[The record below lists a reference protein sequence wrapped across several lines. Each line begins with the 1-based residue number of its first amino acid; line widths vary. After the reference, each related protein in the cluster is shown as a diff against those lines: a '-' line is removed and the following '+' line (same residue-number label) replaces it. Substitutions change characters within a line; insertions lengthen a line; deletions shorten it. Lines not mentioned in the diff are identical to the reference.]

1 MAKDKL
7 TDYSS
12 TASDNLDVGGIS
24 VAEGMLPS
32 GVNNAI
38 REQMS
43 HLADFAAGTTGVDV
57 LKLQD
62 DTDTNSIKL
71 QAPASVTADT
81 TFTLPDGDGA
91 SGQTMITDGAGTL
104 SWAAPYGNRNLIIN
118 GAMQVAQRGTSVT
131 GLTSSSTYHTVDR
144 WQFNMGSI
152 GTFSISQS
160 TTAPSGFS
168 NSLKLSCT
176 TANASPAAGAYLQ
189 LIHKIEGQNLQHLKK
204 GASDAESVTL
214 SFWCRCS
221 KTGDFVIELRDG
233 ANSRHIGSLVTISS
247 ADTWEY
253 KTITFAGDTT
263 GTLANDNT
271 TGFELDIWLSAG
283 TDFTSGT
290 LPASWASSTNA
301 NRAAGVFN
309 LAASTDDFY
318 ITGVQ
323 LEVGEQ
329 ATPFEHRSYGDEL
342 ARCQRYYQNYVDNKL
357 YFNGTNEP
365 SSEVGNG
372 RLLPTQMRVSPT
384 VGNKSTSSGSVGTYA
399 ANAQTIR
406 YLNTGSHGGGG
417 FNVGFDLDAEL

>member
-1 MAKDKL
+1 MALSKIL
-7 TDYSS
+7 
-12 TASDNLDVGGIS
+12 
-24 VAEGMLPS
+24 
-32 GVNNAI
+32 
-38 REQMS
+38 
-43 HLADFAAGTTGVDV
+43 
-57 LKLQD
+57 
-62 DTDTNSIKL
+62 
-71 QAPASVTADT
+71 PASQEQYA
-81 TFTLPDGDGA
+81 GA
-91 SGQTMITDGAGTL
+91 
-104 SWAAPYGNRNLIIN
+104 RNLIIN
-118 GAMQVAQRGTSVT
+118 GSQIVAQRGISVT

-233 ANSRHIGSLVTISS
+233 ANNRHICSLVTISS

-271 TGFELDIWLSAG
+271 TGFELGIWLSAG

-301 NRAAGVFN
+301 NRAVGVFN

-323 LEVGEQ
+323 LELGST
-329 ATPFEHRSYGDEL
+329 ATDFEHRSFGDEL
-342 ARCQRYYQNYVDNKL
+342 ARCQRYFEKSYAYQTSI
-357 YFNGTNEP
+357 GTSTGTGAVSCDSDVSSTGSRFFIFSANDFKVTKRTTPTLTIYSQDGVIDTISKYNSP
-365 SSEVGNG
+365 STKV
-372 RLLPTQMRVSPT
+372 TVSS
-384 VGNKSTSSGSVGTYA
+384 VVSRSDSSLGTYIQGA
-399 ANAQTIR
+399 TSDITQPYNFHWVA
-406 YLNTGSHGGGG
+406 
-417 FNVGFDLDAEL
+417 DAEL

>member
-1 MAKDKL
+1 MSKAAEL
-7 TDYSS
+7 AALIGSQ
-12 TASDNLDVGGIS
+12 TA
-24 VAEGMLPS
+24 
-32 GVNNAI
+32 
-38 REQMS
+38 
-43 HLADFAAGTTGVDV
+43 
-57 LKLQD
+57 
-62 DTDTNSIKL
+62 
-71 QAPASVTADT
+71 
-81 TFTLPDGDGA
+81 
-91 SGQTMITDGAGTL
+91 L
-104 SWAAPYGNRNLIIN
+104 SNRNLIIN

-204 GASDAESVTL
+204 GVSDAESVTL

-318 ITGVQ
+318 LTGLQ

-329 ATPFEHRSYGDEL
+329 ATPFEHRSFSDEL
-342 ARCQRYYQNYVDNKL
+342 ARCQRYYYAIDQNTVGSIYTAFV
-357 YFNGTNEP
+357 GTGYSGSQCNFQVSFP
-365 SSEVGNG
+365 V
-372 RLLPTQMRVSPT
+372 QMRVSPT
-384 VGNKSTSSGSVGTYA
+384 MSY
-399 ANAQTIR
+399 
-406 YLNTGSHGGGG
+406 NTGSGYYRFYRNGTYDPFDVLQNDATSPLHVNVASNGGVSHSAGDCGTVQVRIGDGAG
-417 FNVGFDLDAEL
+417 FQANAEL

>member
-1 MAKDKL
+1 MALSKIL
-7 TDYSS
+7 
-12 TASDNLDVGGIS
+12 
-24 VAEGMLPS
+24 
-32 GVNNAI
+32 
-38 REQMS
+38 
-43 HLADFAAGTTGVDV
+43 
-57 LKLQD
+57 
-62 DTDTNSIKL
+62 
-71 QAPASVTADT
+71 PASQEQFA
-81 TFTLPDGDGA
+81 GA
-91 SGQTMITDGAGTL
+91 
-104 SWAAPYGNRNLIIN
+104 RNLIIN
-118 GAMQVAQRGTSVT
+118 GAMQVAARGTSVT

-214 SFWCRCS
+214 SFFCRCS

-271 TGFELDIWLSAG
+271 TGFELDVWLSAG

-301 NRAAGVFN
+301 NRAVGVFN

-323 LEVGEQ
+323 LEVGET

-342 ARCQRYYQNYVDNKL
+342 ARCQRYYYQTKDNQDSVHLQRSYNNLNYYYGQLDYPVTMRSQPTLTFQNASANI
-357 YFNGTNEP
+357 
-365 SSEVGNG
+365 
-372 RLLPTQMRVSPT
+372 LLPSIHTTSCSWYAFNRTTHSVIIEAQPGSDAGAYTYTAICVS
-384 VGNKSTSSGSVGTYA
+384 NSV
-399 ANAQTIR
+399 R
-406 YLNTGSHGGGG
+406 
-417 FNVGFDLDAEL
+417 LDAEL